1 MEVRSG
7 PNAAGNGAYGRIAR
21 SPVGAHPLSPAASH
35 PSGRPA
41 ALCTVTLEDYYRS
54 AALRPWIR
62 AETWY
67 RFDSRLEAS
76 TARTLEFLT
85 SCQAQATFFIA
96 ADLVAEMPGLIRE
109 ISGAGHEVAVAGD
122 PRVPAASLGRSK
134 AARELVRWREEL
146 EQVSGQRVYGFR
158 SAARWLGPADLWLLD
173 VIAESGYAYDSS
185 TRPALL
191 SDPLG
196 RRRAGRR
203 SVLRLANGLSE
214 VAISSVGVWG
224 LRVPIG
230 GGSVFR
236 LLPWGSLRRAIAHHA
251 GDSGQPYVMH
261 IRTWELDP
269 DQPQI
274 RGTSAV
280 ARLRHYRNL
289 DRMSARL
296 RDVLVARRGSSIA
309 SHLALRPAELPAH
322 ESSNGSP
329 ARDRRPDLLA
339 RSPQQPAR
347 PSRTAVTLVVP
358 CFNEEQSLRYLER
371 TLESV
376 QATYGEQYTFALLF
390 VDDCSTDGTWDL
402 LRELFGEREDCVLVR
417 HARNQGVAAA
427 IQTGLRQARTDIVC
441 SIDCDCT
448 YDPHELGRMIPLL
461 RDGVDVVTASPYHP
475 EGHVRNV
482 PAWRLLLSKTLS
494 RMYRMV
500 LRQKLF
506 TYTSCFRVYRRE
518 TVASLEVRRP
528 GFLGVAEL
536 IAHLDEAGRRVV
548 EYPTTL
554 EVRVLGQSKMKV
566 LRTALGHAGLLF
578 EVVQGRF
585 ARRAG
590 TPQVA
595 S

>member
-1 MEVRSG
+1 
-7 PNAAGNGAYGRIAR
+7 
-21 SPVGAHPLSPAASH
+21 
-35 PSGRPA
+35 
-41 ALCTVTLEDYYRS
+41 VTLEDYYRS

-76 TARTLEFLT
+76 TRRTLEFLA
-85 SCQAQATFFIA
+85 SCDVQATFFVGT
-96 ADLVAEMPGLIRE
+96 DVVAELPGLLRE
-109 ISGAGHEVAVAGD
+109 ISQAGHELAAAGD
-122 PRVPAASLGRSK
+122 PRVSALSLGRSK

-158 SAARWLGPADLWLLD
+158 SAAGWLGSKDLWLLD

-185 TRPALL
+185 VRPALL

-196 RRRAGRR
+196 PRRNGGGPILQL
-203 SVLRLANGLSE
+203 SNGLKE
-214 VAISSVGVWG
+214 VAVSSVGVWG
-224 LRVPIG
+224 VRVPIG
-230 GGSVFR
+230 GGSAIR
-236 LLPWGSLRRAIAHHA
+236 LLPWGSLRRAITHHA
-251 GDSGQPYVMH
+251 DDPDRPYVLH

-274 RGTSAV
+274 RGTSTV
-280 ARLRHYRNL
+280 ARLRQYWNL
-289 DRMSARL
+289 DRMSSRL
-296 RDVLVARRGSSIA
+296 RDVLVARRSASIA
-309 SHLALRPAELPAH
+309 AHLGLRPAHRPAH
-322 ESSNGSP
+322 GASNGSSGGHH
-329 ARDRRPDLLA
+329 RPDLGAL
-339 RSPQQPAR
+339 SPQDGAR
-347 PSRTAVTLVVP
+347 PRPTPVTLVVP

-371 TLESV
+371 TLESL
-376 QATYGEQYTFALLF
+376 QATYRALYSFGFIF

-402 LRELFGEREDCVLVR
+402 LGELFGERQDCTLLR

-461 RDGVDVVTASPYHP
+461 GDGVDVVTASPYHP
-475 EGHVRNV
+475 DGHVRNV

-494 RMYRMV
+494 RMYRVV

-518 TVASLEVRRP
+518 TVASFEVRRP

-536 IAHLDEAGRRVV
+536 ITHLDGAGRRIV
-548 EYPTTL
+548 EHPTTL
-554 EVRVLGQSKMKV
+554 EVRVLGHSKMRV
-566 LRTALGHAGLLF
+566 LRTAIGHAGLLV
-578 EVVQGRF
+578 EALHGRL
-585 ARRAG
+585 ARRSG